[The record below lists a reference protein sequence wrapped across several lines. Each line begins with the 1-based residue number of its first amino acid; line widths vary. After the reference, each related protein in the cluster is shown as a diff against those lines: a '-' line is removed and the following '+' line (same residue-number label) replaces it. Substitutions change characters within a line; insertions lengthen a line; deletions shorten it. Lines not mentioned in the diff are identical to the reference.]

1 MTLADDLKELE
12 QALDEVTQEMREA
25 DGEPTNPI
33 LVAESAPNRFSTMSL
48 FFDDIRGVRIERD
61 NDLDSLAVYLF
72 DDSGEIELD
81 EESLLADW
89 SREFFLDN
97 Y

>member
-12 QALDEVTQEMREA
+12 QALNEVTQEMREL
-25 DGEPTNPI
+25 DGEPTNLI